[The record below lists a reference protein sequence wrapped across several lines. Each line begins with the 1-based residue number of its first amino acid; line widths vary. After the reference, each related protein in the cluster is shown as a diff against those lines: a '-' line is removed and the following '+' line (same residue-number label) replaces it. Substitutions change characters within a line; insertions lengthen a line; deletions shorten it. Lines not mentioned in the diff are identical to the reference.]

1 MKKLAACL
9 MLAAF
14 LWPAAPAQA
23 FFRGV
28 LEKQQ
33 DIVVTVE
40 GPDTAVTVLA
50 LGPRGRLAVIGIL
63 TARAGSPA
71 LGTFVLGPLVE
82 RIVIEIDPPLNGTA
96 QLTLDQGAKRIEDLV
111 DVTED
116 RRFVYDVLP

>member
-1 MKKLAACL
+1 MRKLVAVCA
-9 MLAAF
+9 LAAF

-23 FFRGV
+23 IYRGV

-63 TARAGSPA
+63 TARAGAPA
-71 LGTFVLGPLVE
+71 VGTFVLGPLVE
-82 RIVIEIDPPLNGTA
+82 RIVIEIDPFRTGTA
-96 QLTLDQGAKRIEDLV
+96 QLILDQGAKRIEDRV

-116 RRFVYDVLP
+116 TRFVYDVLP